1 MAYKMKIAR
10 ITYFLMID
18 ESSGQ
23 RGGGGGWEREILCVM
38 QFNNVN
44 SLFITH
50 EGEKKKKNQSKKS
63 FMNEIKLAH
72 KNILSQSTIIINDA
86 A

>member
-1 MAYKMKIAR
+1 
-10 ITYFLMID
+10 MID
-18 ESSGQ
+18 ESSGR

-50 EGEKKKKNQSKKS
+50 EGEKKKKKNPIKKEFYEWNQ
-63 FMNEIKLAH
+63 AGP
-72 KNILSQSTIIINDA
+72 
-86 A
+86 